1 MRLFF
6 FLVICF
12 TSLVACQTNTQ
23 PEKEKLEQ
31 VMPENEFQISFAD
44 TLDPNWIVLKS
55 TVYNKPSFLLVDNG
69 TSPHQQLILFKHYAS
84 AKGIIDST
92 RSLAEEMKRIENLPA
107 PLSIHGFSD
116 TIKAELQPVY
126 YAPVHK
132 VPDGILGKGF
142 LTKYIL
148 EVDYN
153 AKTLQIMDSS
163 NFMAPKDYETVEM
176 KPFGPFY
183 SFSADF
189 FIQGKQYKED
199 LKLDLGN
206 GHDGL
211 LFGLKFY
218 QKNKDKLNIDAKETK
233 ESFTQFSKSKV
244 AAILVDSVI
253 INGAVIKNIPS
264 AIEIESTSSY
274 FSLVVGNS
282 VLRHFGKV
290 IFDLGHNKM
299 HFRKTR

>member
-1 MRLFF
+1 LS
-6 FLVICF
+6 
-12 TSLVACQTNTQ
+12 T
-23 PEKEKLEQ
+23 
-31 VMPENEFQISFAD
+31 
-44 TLDPNWIVLKS
+44 NWIVLKS
-55 TVYNKPSFLLVDNG
+55 TIYNKPSFLLVDNG
-69 TSPHQQLILFKHYAS
+69 TSPQQQLILFKHYAA
-84 AKGIIDST
+84 AKGIIDT
-92 RSLAEEMKRIENLPA
+92 TVLLGEEMKRIEKLPA

-116 TIKAELQPVY
+116 TLKAELQPVY
-126 YAPVHK
+126 FAPVHK
-132 VPDGILGKGF
+132 MPDGILGRGF

-163 NFMAPKDYETVEM
+163 NFMKPEDYETIEM
-176 KPFGPFY
+176 KPVGPFY
-183 SFSADF
+183 SFSAVF

-206 GHDGL
+206 GHDGF

-218 QKNKDKLNIDAKETK
+218 QKNKDKLNIDVKETK

-244 AAILVDSVI
+244 VATLVDSMV
-253 INGAVIKNIPS
+253 INGVVIKNIPS
-264 AIEIESTSSY
+264 TIETESSASY
-274 FSLVVGNS
+274 LSLVVGNS